1 MILEMLS
8 GSEQDKEER
17 KLFKISFRHRLY
29 MGKLRSRILFLKI
42 GISKAIAAI
51 EASIDKKLRH
61 F

>member
-1 MILEMLS
+1 ME
-8 GSEQDKEER
+8 
-17 KLFKISFRHRLY
+17 
-29 MGKLRSRILFLKI
+29 KLRSRILLLKI